1 MAQENPFSLSSVL
14 SFINNNFGL
23 ILLVGVFFVGG
34 AFAGSLWTENQLLGS
49 GAGTA
54 GAPTAAGQQPTAPA
68 GPTADQ
74 IAQMP
79 PVDENE
85 YSRGADDA
93 KITLVEY
100 SDLECPFCQ
109 RHHET
114 MLQVMEEYDGDVKWV
129 MRHYPL
135 SFHQYAQKAAEAAE
149 CVGADAGDEAFWK
162 FVDLYFE
169 RTTASGTGFPLEDL
183 ASLGEEAGANPDN
196 VQGCIDNDI
205 MAGKVQEQMAAGTTA
220 GVSGTPG
227 TFIVTEDGVQELI
240 PGALPFEQI
249 KVTIEKYL

>member
-14 SFINNNFGL
+14 SFMNNNFGL

-49 GAGTA
+49 GATGVA
-54 GAPTAAGQQPTAPA
+54 GAPAAGQPTAPA
-68 GPTADQ
+68 GPTEDQ
-74 IAQMP
+74 IKQMP
-79 PVDENE
+79 PVEENE

-114 MLQVMEEYDGDVKWV
+114 MVQVMEEFDGDVKWV

-149 CVGADAGDEAFWK
+149 CVGADAGEEAFWQ
-162 FVDLYFE
+162 FVDAYFE

-183 ASLGEEAGANPDN
+183 AALGEEFGADANN
-196 VQGCIDNDI
+196 VQGCLDNDI
-205 MAGKVQEQMAAGTTA
+205 MASKVQEQMAAGTTA

-227 TFIVTEDGVQELI
+227 TFIVTKDGVQELI
-240 PGALPFEQI
+240 PGALPIEQI
-249 KVTIEKYL
+249 RTTLQKYL